1 MDLDVEAGTGRR
13 RAEFDDVTSGTAGRL
28 DVSLD
33 CVVVRDVVGHAFS
46 RSTWARRSRILGPAP
61 LRFDAVDVRI
71 GVTQAP
77 RELNVEVPDDERD
90 DVRAKVDAALSGA
103 SDVLWIKDK
112 RGRDVGVPSA
122 KIAYVEIGTADGDR
136 RIGFGG

>member
-1 MDLDVEAGTGRR
+1 MGTVEAILG
-13 RAEFDDVTSGTAGRL
+13 AA
-28 DVSLD
+28 
-33 CVVVRDVVGHAFS
+33 
-46 RSTWARRSRILGPAP
+46 ARERSRIPARSP
-61 LRFDAVDVRI
+61 LPCDDVDVRI

-77 RELNVEVPDDERD
+77 RELNVEVPDDERE
-90 DVRAKVDAALSGA
+90 DVRAKVEAALSGA

-122 KIAYVEIGTADGDR
+122 KIAYIEIGTADGDR